1 MMHKFFDYYNTFKI
15 ESYLAMS
22 WKKFNFV
29 KLTIRNL
36 EVHIFSWFCLGIST
50 QVGANTFKGANGII
64 L

>member
-1 MMHKFFDYYNTFKI
+1 MMHNKFDYYDTFKI
-15 ESYLAMS
+15 ESYLAIL

-36 EVHIFSWFCLGIST
+36 EVHIFFCFCLGICT
-50 QVGANTFKGANGII
+50 QVGANTSKEPMGIS